1 MIAQASELPAEAG
14 GTHGQGALGRS
25 PSCGRGRGAS
35 SPSIPATFSFAR
47 PKPATGAG
55 IMFSATRTGKLQGAA
70 IVSAAF
76 GMVLHAI
83 PASATVSPTNLDFGD
98 VDFGAQSPPQSVSIT
113 APKGA
118 SFKSIFGLQQF
129 LVSAGG

>member
-1 MIAQASELPAEAG
+1 
-14 GTHGQGALGRS
+14 
-25 PSCGRGRGAS
+25 
-35 SPSIPATFSFAR
+35 
-47 PKPATGAG
+47 
-55 IMFSATRTGKLQGAA
+55 MFSATRTGKLQGAA

-83 PASATVSPTNLDFGD
+83 RASATVSPTNLDFGD
-98 VDFGAQSPPQSVSIT
+98 VDFGGQSPPQSVSIT

-129 LVSAGG
+129 LVSAGGCIPFKSTECTVSVVADNTLDRVGAFGQHGGYLLVTYTSGT